1 MGLASEY
8 LPSGYLPMRNLAQKS
23 EERRRSPRFACSG
36 RARIVSLPFNGGAL
50 SGKILDLSLG
60 GCYIETAQPLP
71 CGTLVEVIVQ
81 VDASSFRA
89 LGQVKDSRDRSGAA
103 LEFLQLSA
111 GGRDL
116 LRELVAQLARL
127 RAKEIALHAGGREDD
142 PGPWHEVDDGS
153 RQESGMKERFPVLA
167 TVLPPE
173 PRDEAAPVM
182 TGKKPVN
189 EVDPETS
196 FLDLFV

>member
-1 MGLASEY
+1 
-8 LPSGYLPMRNLAQKS
+8 MRDLAQRN

-36 RARIVSLPFNGGAL
+36 RARIVSLPFKGVSL

-60 GCYIETAQPLP
+60 GCCIETTQPLR

-81 VDASSFRA
+81 VNASSFRA
-89 LGQVKDSRDRSGAA
+89 LGRVKDSRDRSGAA

-111 GGRDL
+111 GGRDML
-116 LRELVAQLARL
+116 HEVIAQLARL
-127 RAKEIALHAGGREDD
+127 RVRAIVLRAGDREEDADSWDD
-142 PGPWHEVDDGS
+142 LDDGS
-153 RQESGMKERFPVLA
+153 PQAIGLKERFPALA

-173 PRDEAAPVM
+173 PREGAALVT
-182 TGKKPVN
+182 TGEKPVP
-189 EVDPETS
+189 EPDPDAS

>member
-1 MGLASEY
+1 
-8 LPSGYLPMRNLAQKS
+8 MRDHAQRN
-23 EERRRSPRFACSG
+23 EERRRSPRFACGG
-36 RARIVSLPFNGGAL
+36 RARIVSLPFNGVAL

-60 GCYIETAQPLP
+60 GCYIETAQPLQR
-71 CGTLVEVIVQ
+71 GTLVEVIVQ

-89 LGQVKDSRDRSGAA
+89 LGRVKDSRDRSGAA

-127 RAKEIALHAGGREDD
+127 RAKEIALHAGDREDD
-142 PGPWHEVDDGS
+142 PGPWVELDDGS
-153 RQESGMKERFPVLA
+153 PQAIDPKERFPVLA

-173 PRDEAAPVM
+173 PREGTALVTTREKSVDEA
-182 TGKKPVN
+182 
-189 EVDPETS
+189 DPETS

>member
-1 MGLASEY
+1 
-8 LPSGYLPMRNLAQKS
+8 MRDLAQRS
-23 EERRRSPRFACSG
+23 EDRRRSPRFACGG
-36 RARIVSLPFNGGAL
+36 RARIVSLPFNGVAL

-60 GCYIETAQPLP
+60 GCYIETAQPLQR
-71 CGTLVEVIVQ
+71 GTLVEVIVQ

-127 RAKEIALHAGGREDD
+127 RAKEIALHAGGRGDD
-142 PGPWHEVDDGS
+142 PGPWDELDDGS
-153 RQESGMKERFPVLA
+153 PQEIGMKDRFPVLA

-173 PRDEAAPVM
+173 PRDKAALVM
-182 TGKKPVN
+182 TGEKPAH
-189 EVDPETS
+189 EPDPDAN